1 MSDKQTNNNDFA
13 APIQPGVGTAVT
25 PANERE
31 FAAKI
36 AREYSDAAIEARVK
50 ALKDGKRA

>member
-1 MSDKQTNNNDFA
+1 MSDKQTNNNNFA

-36 AREYSDAAIEARVK
+36 ARDYTDAAIAARVK
-50 ALKDGKRA
+50 RLQEGK

>member
-13 APIQPGVGTAVT
+13 APVTPGVGTAVT

-36 AREYSDAAIEARVK
+36 ARDYTDAKIAANVARLK
-50 ALKDGKRA
+50 AGKNA